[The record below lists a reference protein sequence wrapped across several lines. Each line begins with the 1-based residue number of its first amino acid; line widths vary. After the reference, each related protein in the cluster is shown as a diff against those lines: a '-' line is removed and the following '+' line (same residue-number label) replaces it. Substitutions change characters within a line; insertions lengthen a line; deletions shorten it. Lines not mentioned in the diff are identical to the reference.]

1 MSDSNLIGGTVTWSP
16 DKTSFVYSSLN
27 IPFLSDKLVEVGFAN
42 LITGEN
48 GRGLVT
54 TDVVQTNSSFFGIG
68 ADKYIEDWSFTAGDS
83 SDTGNLSITAPT
95 GTGSMAPS
103 TWTTTVIFNKPI
115 NPLSLLAEDFI
126 LTDVSKNQRIP
137 VDVILLGGCRS
148 I

>member
-1 MSDSNLIGGTVTWSP
+1 M
-16 DKTSFVYSSLN
+16 YSSLN

-103 TWTTTVIFNKPI
+103 TWTTTVILI
-115 NPLSLLAEDFI
+115 SLSTPYLFLRKISYSLMFLKI
-126 LTDVSKNQRIP
+126 KGSR
-137 VDVILLGGCRS
+137 
-148 I
+148 